1 MTENSIS
8 IQLGREELVS
18 LLNVM
23 GLKGMLGL
31 GEDYLANFAEE
42 GQRQILRAGTNAL
55 RAKGWLREEV
65 ADGEVR
71 LGVDGTI
78 LALVGMCVSAGR
90 LLYISHGRRDAL
102 PRIWY
107 VHLGEHMTVIH
118 RTTRPGV
125 HELWASVD
133 KEEVR
138 GEIAALLQLE
148 EAAALVTGMKLAVS
162 AAGMEQVVA
171 LARDGAEGETAVSDL
186 LAQVEVAGEG
196 REALVTAVQNMQ
208 ANSMISLL
216 EIQNGSASAPVR
228 SFSLL
233 QSGQDLWLME
243 TAVDDASQLVLE
255 QASAER
261 VLIELAQLI
270 GIDT

>member
-18 LLNVM
+18 LLNVL
-23 GLKGMLGL
+23 GFKGMLGL

-55 RAKGWLREEV
+55 RAKGWLREEAV
-65 ADGEVR
+65 EGEVR

-78 LALVGMCVSAGR
+78 LALLGTCLSAGR
-90 LLYISHGRRDAL
+90 LLYISHWRTDTP

-125 HELWASVD
+125 HELWASVAR
-133 KEEVR
+133 EEVLA
-138 GEIAALLQLE
+138 EIAALLQLE
-148 EAAALVTGMKLAVS
+148 QAAAPATEVKLAVG
-162 AAGMEQVVA
+162 AASMERVVA
-171 LARDGAEGETAVSDL
+171 AARDGMDEETAVSDL
-186 LAQVEVAGEG
+186 LAQAQLGEQEG
-196 REALVTAVQNMQ
+196 EALVTAVKNMQ
-208 ANSMISLL
+208 ANSMVSLL
-216 EIQNGSASAPVR
+216 ETQNGATSAPVR

-233 QSGQDLWLME
+233 QSDRGLWMME
-243 TAVDDASQLVLE
+243 TAVDDASQLMLA
-255 QASAER
+255 QASTESVRA
-261 VLIELAQLI
+261 LLGQLVA
-270 GIDT
+270 